1 MHQIPTPY
9 SEKITVAE
17 RKLIR
22 SMARSKVRR
31 ETGCFLVEGAKAI
44 AECLA
49 SFTCK
54 TIVMT
59 DEGYQELQRV
69 YPHEATK
76 PLSVVLSLAEQRI
89 VLPRGYDFSSLSLL
103 QSPRPI
109 VALFQLPPQKKT
121 NLIVPSRLTLLLDGV
136 QDPGNVGSIIRTAD
150 WFGISTLLI
159 SQEGADPF
167 SPKVVQASMGG
178 IAHLS
183 IAILTKEE
191 ILEHLT
197 FYRERSIP
205 ILGTFLEGENIF
217 HPHTALPSLSSPSIL
232 ALGNEGQGISREVS
246 PLCTRR
252 LTIPSLSPQAHGES
266 LNVAVA
272 TAISL
277 TALAL

>member
-17 RKLIR
+17 RKFIR
-22 SMARSKVRR
+22 SMVRAKARR
-31 ETGCFLVEGAKAI
+31 EAGCFLVEGAKAI
-44 AECLA
+44 AECLV

-59 DEGYQELQRV
+59 DEGYHELQRV

-89 VLPRGYDFSSLSLL
+89 VLPSGYDFSSLSLL

-109 VALFQLPPQKKT
+109 VALFELPQEK
-121 NLIVPSRLTLLLDGV
+121 NSLAVPSRLSLLLDGV

-150 WFGISTLLI
+150 WFGVSSLLI

-167 SPKVVQASMGG
+167 SPKVVQSSMGS

-183 IAILTKEE
+183 IAVLTKDE
-191 ILEHLT
+191 IIGHLT
-197 FYRERSIP
+197 FYKERSIP
-205 ILGTFLEGENIF
+205 ILGTFLEGDNIF
-217 HPHTALPSLSSPSIL
+217 HPRTALPSLSSPSIL
-232 ALGNEGQGISREVS
+232 VLGNEGQGISREVS
-246 PLCTRR
+246 HLCTHR
-252 LTIPSLSPQAHGES
+252 LTIPSFSPQAHGES